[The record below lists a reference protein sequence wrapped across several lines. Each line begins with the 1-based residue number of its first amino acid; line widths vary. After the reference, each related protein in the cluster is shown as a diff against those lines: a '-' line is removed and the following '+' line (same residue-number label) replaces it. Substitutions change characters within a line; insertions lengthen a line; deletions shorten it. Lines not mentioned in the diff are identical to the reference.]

1 VLTIDGYKDANEF
14 LQEGKGLTSRVHGGT
29 LRKFTPENVMN
40 STQDFLSL
48 YKDTPEHQYVPTG
61 IQALDD
67 KILGLM
73 QGHFTVIK
81 APTGIGKTEIMRFL
95 EYNMLQ
101 RKVPIAAWH
110 LEETKLRSC

>member
-1 VLTIDGYKDANEF
+1 MTFLLMVLQREF
-14 LQEGKGLTSRVHGGT
+14 WSAWWNAK
-29 LRKFTPENVMN
+29 KYTPDNILN
-40 STQDFLSL
+40 STEQFLDL
-48 YKDTPEHQYVPTG
+48 YLNTPEHEYVPTG

-81 APTGIGKTEIMRFL
+81 APTGIGKTEVMRFL

-101 RKVPIAAWH
+101 RGVPFACLA
-110 LEETKLRSC
+110 LRGN